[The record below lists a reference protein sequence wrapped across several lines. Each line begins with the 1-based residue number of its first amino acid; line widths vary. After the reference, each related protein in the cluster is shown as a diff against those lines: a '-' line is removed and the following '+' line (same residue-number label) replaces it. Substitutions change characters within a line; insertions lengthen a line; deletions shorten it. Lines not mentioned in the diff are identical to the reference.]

1 MLAKLGRLILRI
13 TLAGVIIGAVTA
25 LLGLGA
31 IAVSEFLSRRKED
44 DLDDE
49 FGDFGG
55 VEYGGASAQE
65 LDEEFLSLLAC
76 PVCKTSVRREDDRL
90 VCEQCGR
97 RYPIRDG
104 IPVMLVEEAE
114 LPSAGGRPAE
124 QGS

>member
-1 MLAKLGRLILRI
+1 MLGKLARLILRI
-13 TLAGVIIGAVTA
+13 TLAGLILGAVTA
-25 LLGLGA
+25 VLGVGA

-44 DLDDE
+44 EFEDFDD
-49 FGDFGG
+49 F
-55 VEYGGASAQE
+55 ASEAGSASSQE

-76 PVCKTSVRREDDRL
+76 PVCKTGVRREDDRL
-90 VCEQCGR
+90 ICDQCGR

-114 LPSAGGRPAE
+114 TPPAATRPAE

>member
-1 MLAKLGRLILRI
+1 MLGKLARLILRI

-25 LLGLGA
+25 VLGLGA

-44 DLDDE
+44 EFED
-49 FGDFGG
+49 FGDFSGD
-55 VEYGGASAQE
+55 VGGASSQE

-76 PVCKTSVRREDDRL
+76 PVCKTGVRREDDRL
-90 VCEQCGR
+90 ICDQCGR

-114 LPSAGGRPAE
+114 IPPTAARPAE
-124 QGS
+124 PGS